1 MDSAERLL
9 EAASALMYQR
19 GFEAV
24 SVQDVCER
32 ADVKKGSF
40 YHWFPSKAAL
50 AVAVL
55 DLDWQRTR
63 ARLFEPAF
71 GTGLG
76 PRVAPLERFDRYA
89 ALLLAHNRR
98 VRDREGAM
106 LGCGFGNFAA
116 ELSTRDPVIG
126 AKLAV
131 IFTEMR
137 AYFGAAISDAV
148 QAGDIAPIDA
158 AEASVAVLAHM
169 EGLVLVAKAV
179 NEPDLIARFGD
190 HVRALLGAP
199 AGPVG
204 APEDEGAHP

>member
-9 EAASALMYQR
+9 DAASVLMYQR

-71 GTGLG
+71 AGGPGTS
-76 PRVAPLERFDRYA
+76 VAPLARFDQYA
-89 ALLLAHNRR
+89 ALLVAHNRR

-116 ELSTRDPVIG
+116 ELATRDPVIQ
-126 AKLAV
+126 AKLAE
-131 IFTEMR
+131 IFAEMR
-137 AYFGAAISDAV
+137 AYFEAAIGDAV
-148 QAGDIAPIDA
+148 AAGDIAPTDA
-158 AEASVAVLAHM
+158 AQAAVAVLAHM
-169 EGLVLVAKAV
+169 EGLVLVAKAA
-179 NEPDLIARFGD
+179 NDPDLITPFGA

-199 AGPVG
+199 PGPVG
-204 APEDEGAHP
+204 TPLDEGVHP